1 MEGELCNID
10 GSFSQTTP
18 LEIGIW
24 FASLVGKVAMNHDF
38 LIENLGQPASKSQVP
53 YVARAEQG
61 WTEELNQAPN
71 SNATFNRNVSHFP
84 GKKSDPSSWL
94 HITTIR
100 CPEMGGESALKQIL
114 SKHVILELD
123 LFTMIFEIWNV
134 FVYDVVV
141 FGEAECDIKSNML
154 GWEKQFQRFSMH
166 NIIQ

>member
-1 MEGELCNID
+1 MTSSLNIW
-10 GSFSQTTP
+10 STCIQ
-18 LEIGIW
+18 
-24 FASLVGKVAMNHDF
+24 KVRCRM
-38 LIENLGQPASKSQVP
+38 LQGLK
-53 YVARAEQG
+53 RAG

-84 GKKSDPSSWL
+84 GKKGDPSSWL

-100 CPEMGGESALKQIL
+100 CPEMGGESALKQIV

-123 LFTMIFEIWNV
+123 LFTMIFQWFCMDV
-134 FVYDVVV
+134 FVSVVI

-166 NIIQ
+166 NIISNDKKTSCPNAV